1 MTQMVPVA
9 IAHIIPRKMVCFF
22 FLQTFLWLGQLRDYF
37 EPCHWVV
44 LIIWLLSH
52 WFLSVCYLCCHLRE
66 DMISRCDILGTDL
79 RNVFYGYHNKIYPE
93 ESESEGLWL
102 TYWSL
107 EVCSLFSFF
116 LIQIVD
122 VLFLKWHYLRSV
134 CNQMATF
141 WVLSAFT

>member
-1 MTQMVPVA
+1 MVPVA

-22 FLQTFLWLGQLRDYF
+22 YKLCLWLGQLRDYF
-37 EPCHWVV
+37 EPCHWTV
-44 LIIWLLSH
+44 LIMWLSSH

-66 DMISRCDILGTDL
+66 DMTSRCDILGTDL
-79 RNVFYGYHNKIYPE
+79 RDVFYGYHNKMYPA
-93 ESESEGLWL
+93 ESESEGPWL

-107 EVCSLFSFF
+107 EVCGLFSFQ
-116 LIQIVD
+116 IQIVD

-134 CNQMATF
+134 GDQMAAF